1 MAQSLNSTDGY
12 AVLKIKEYRWFIY
25 SRFLLTIAIQMQS
38 VVVGWQVYAL
48 THDPIS
54 LGFIGLAEAIPFLGI
69 ALFAGHVADKV
80 DRKRIILSSMAT
92 YTVCAIAL
100 YLVTTK
106 FNFFLVSYS
115 VIPLYLIIFITGIAR
130 GFIFPAQSALAAQL
144 VPKELFGNASTWN
157 SVAWHIAAVTGPAI
171 GGLVCGYWGLG
182 VTYSIVSVLTA
193 ISFACFFNIK
203 KKPLPEQ
210 TEGET
215 IFESLTKGLKFVF
228 NNQIILSA
236 ISLDM
241 FAVFFGG
248 AVCVLPIFADQI
260 LHTGPQGLGFLR
272 AAPAIGA
279 IMMSIFLIYNPPFKK
294 AGRNLLFGVFGFG
307 VSIILFALTRNFY
320 MAIITLILSGM
331 CDNISVIIRG
341 TVMQLYTP
349 DDMRGRVSAVNSI
362 FIGSSNELGSVESGI
377 AAKLMGLVPS
387 IIFGGSMT
395 LGVVGAIRRFAPKL
409 RRLSL

>member
-12 AVLKIKEYRWFIY
+12 AVIKIKEYRWFIY
-25 SRFLLTIAIQMQS
+25 ARFLLTIAIQMQS

-54 LGFIGLAEAIPFLGI
+54 LGFIGLAEALPFLGI
-69 ALFAGHVADKV
+69 ALFAGHVADNV
-80 DRKRIILSSMAT
+80 DRKGIILSSMAT
-92 YTVCAIAL
+92 YTVCAVAL
-100 YLVTTK
+100 FLITTM
-106 FNFFLVSYS
+106 FNFLLTGYS
-115 VIPLYLIIFITGIAR
+115 VIPLYVIIFITGIAR

-171 GGLVCGYWGLG
+171 GGLICGYWGLG
-182 VTYSIVSVLTA
+182 VTYFIVSILTA

-203 KKPLPEQ
+203 RKPLPEQ
-210 TEGET
+210 TDGET

-228 NNQIILSA
+228 HNQIILSA

-279 IMMSIFLIYNPPFKK
+279 IMMSAFLIYNPPFKK

-320 MAIITLILSGM
+320 TAIITLVLSGM

-377 AAKLMGLVPS
+377 AAKVMGLIPS
-387 IIFGGSMT
+387 IIFGGCMT

-409 RRLSL
+409 RSLSL